1 MELKGKYATAKVFT
15 DNTEDTAK
23 EQILTLLDQ
32 PFVQGERIRIMPD
45 VHAGKGCTI
54 GTTMTLRN
62 RKVVPNMV
70 GVDIGCGMLCVPLY
84 APIEN
89 LAVFDTI
96 VRRKVPAGFDV
107 HSSGRINPN
116 IIRLHL
122 YCQDAIDAERAA
134 RSLGTLGGG
143 NHFIEL
149 CESQNED
156 HQQYLVIHS
165 GSRHLGVEVA
175 RYYQEAA
182 CRSLF
187 ERRKTERAKLI
198 HFLKKVE
205 ADKYISASLSLFD
218 VMTDFDKDLAYCEG
232 RLFDDYLHDMRY
244 AQQYAA
250 LNRREI
256 ARVILEEY
264 YMSLP
269 VLFFHDPVR
278 ISLDEAFDTVHN
290 YIDTG
295 PRDVASVPVLRKGA
309 CSAQSGERLLIPMN
323 MRDGSLICRGK
334 GNPDWNYSAPH
345 GAGRIM
351 SRAQARATLSMED
364 YREQMKNVFSTS
376 VTEDTID
383 EAPGAYKPMDEIL
396 RYIGDTVEVESI
408 LKPIYNFKAG

>member
-1 MELKGKYATAKVFT
+1 M
-15 DNTEDTAK
+15 
-23 EQILTLLDQ
+23 
-32 PFVQGERIRIMPD
+32 
-45 VHAGKGCTI
+45 
-54 GTTMTLRN
+54 
-62 RKVVPNMV
+62 
-70 GVDIGCGMLCVPLY
+70 
-84 APIEN
+84 
-89 LAVFDTI
+89 
-96 VRRKVPAGFDV
+96 
-107 HSSGRINPN
+107 
-116 IIRLHL
+116 
-122 YCQDAIDAERAA
+122 
-134 RSLGTLGGG
+134 
-143 NHFIEL
+143 
-149 CESQNED
+149 
-156 HQQYLVIHS
+156 
-165 GSRHLGVEVA
+165 
-175 RYYQEAA
+175 
-182 CRSLF
+182 
-187 ERRKTERAKLI
+187 
-198 HFLKKVE
+198 E